1 MDKVV
6 VNIQNCYGIHC
17 LENEFDFSDGKSTYA
32 IYAPNGVMKTSFA
45 NVFDDYC
52 KDKPSMDLIYPERV
66 SVRKINDS
74 NGDVYPKEAIFVI
87 KPFDKNFKTEKIST
101 LLVKEELRKKYDET
115 MRVIDSSKNS
125 LIAELK
131 KNSGYKGDILEVI
144 SIAFTGAKDNFF
156 VALERLEKEITS
168 SEDYS
173 FFCGVSYSMIFDEK
187 IIAFLET
194 GDIKTQII
202 EYIKKYDELLN
213 DSKILKKNFNHY
225 HATTIHKNLKDN
237 NFFKA
242 DHTVNLAIDGKK
254 EEILNEK
261 DFLTKIQDEKA
272 RIINNSELKK
282 IFETIDKKISN
293 QQLREFREYLFEN
306 QDLLPELADLAN
318 LRQKIWIGQ
327 IKNCKLIYNQL
338 LDQYRKGQKEINHII
353 EQAKREET
361 RWEKVINIFNARF
374 FVPFKLGIKNK
385 EEAILKETAPSIH
398 YYFENKEEAIDE
410 ELLFKVLSQG
420 ERRAFYLLNIIFEI
434 ESRRAQRIK
443 TLLVVDDIADSFDY
457 KNKYAI
463 IEYLKELSDD
473 NLFNSIIL
481 THNFDFYRTVQERI
495 GMSKYEKSFMAI
507 KDADKTQLFNLKYKY
522 ISNPFKEWKRDLQD
536 HAKLIAS
543 ISFARNIAE
552 YIGDNECVTKL
563 TSLLHIKPDTNDYTI
578 AQIED
583 IYKSIFKDLNLIDLG
598 NKERKMLELIF
609 EVAEKIYQEPLEIGL
624 NLENKIVLSIA
635 IRLYAEKFMITK
647 INDEDY
653 VIKIRSSQTG
663 KLFGRFKKDFPRE
676 LENIN
681 ILEKV
686 NIMTP
691 ENIHLNSFMFE
702 PILDISD
709 CHLKELYNQTKLMVG
724 HLNEDACI
732 TVE

>member
-17 LENEFDFSDGKSTYA
+17 LESEFDFSGGKSTYA

-45 NVFDDYC
+45 NVFDDYY

-66 SVRKINDS
+66 SVRKITDS
-74 NGDVYPKEAIFVI
+74 KGDVYPKEAIFVI

-101 LLVKEELRKKYDET
+101 LLVKEELRKKYDEI
-115 MRVIDSSKNS
+115 MRAIDSSKDS

-131 KNSGYKGDILEVI
+131 KNSGYKGNIQEVI

-173 FFCGVSYSMIFDEK
+173 FFCGISYSMIFDEK
-187 IIAFLET
+187 IVAFLET

-242 DHTVNLAIDGKK
+242 DHTVNLAVDGKK

-261 DFLTKIQDEKA
+261 DFLTKIQDEKE

-282 IFETIDKKISN
+282 IFEAIDKKISN

-306 QDLLPELADLAN
+306 QDLLPELANLTN
-318 LRQKIWIGQ
+318 LRQKIWLGQ
-327 IKNCKLIYNQL
+327 MKNCQLIYNQL
-338 LDQYRKGQKEINHII
+338 LDQYRKGQKEINNIV
-353 EQAKREET
+353 EQAKKEET

-463 IEYLKELSDD
+463 IEYLKELSSD

-507 KDADKTQLFNLKYKY
+507 KDVDKTQLINLKYKY
-522 ISNPFKEWKRDLQD
+522 ISNPFKEWKGDLQD
-536 HAKLIAS
+536 NAKLIAS

-552 YIGDNECVTKL
+552 YIGDNECFKQL

-578 AQIED
+578 AQIEN
-583 IYKSIFKDLNLIDLG
+583 IYRSIFKDLNLIDLK
-598 NKERKMLELIF
+598 NKEKNMLELIF
-609 EVAEKIYQEPLEIGL
+609 EVAEKIYQEPVEIGL

-653 VIKIRSSQTG
+653 VVKIKSSQTG
-663 KLFGRFKKDFPRE
+663 KLFGRFKKDFSRE

-709 CHLKELYNQTKLMVG
+709 CHLKELYNQTKLMMNQ
-724 HLNEDACI
+724 LKEDSCI
-732 TVE
+732 TVA